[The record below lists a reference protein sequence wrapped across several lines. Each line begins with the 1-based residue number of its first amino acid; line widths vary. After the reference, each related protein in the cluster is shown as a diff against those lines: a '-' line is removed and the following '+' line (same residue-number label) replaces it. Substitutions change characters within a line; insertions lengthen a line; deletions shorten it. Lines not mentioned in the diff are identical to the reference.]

1 MTESKNIWSDFL
13 KDQTD
18 ETTDQVMPFLTTA
31 AEQLGQATSGKVLAK
46 FHKQS
51 DYTTYAGIA
60 AVTNEIVKA
69 ASYKPSND
77 PHEDANDLYR
87 MEKYV
92 FDILN
97 DSYRFTLFELTI
109 TPYFPITMTVD
120 EGVYHDVRKSLSGY
134 EMPDDKRHSI
144 EIGSQNNLKE
154 IFETLLQSK
163 KLKYLVT
170 SLMNG

>member
-18 ETTDQVMPFLTTA
+18 ETTDQVMPFLTAA
-31 AEQLGQATSGKVLAK
+31 AEQLGQATNGKVLAK

-51 DYTTYAGIA
+51 DYTTYAGIFGMA
-60 AVTNEIVKA
+60 SEIVKA
-69 ASYKPSND
+69 TPYKLSND
-77 PHEDANDLYR
+77 PHKDANDLYR

-97 DSYRFTLFELTI
+97 DSYRFALFELTI

-134 EMPDDKRHSI
+134 EIPDDERHSI
-144 EIGSQNNLKE
+144 EIGSQNNLEE

>member
-18 ETTDQVMPFLTTA
+18 ETTDQVMPFLTKA
-31 AEQLGQATSGKVLAK
+31 AEQLGQATNGKVLAK

-51 DYTTYAGIA
+51 DYTTYAGIVA
-60 AVTNEIVKA
+60 AVSQMVKETQN
-69 ASYKPSND
+69 KPSND
-77 PHEDANDLYR
+77 PQKDANDLYR

-97 DSYRFTLFELTI
+97 DSYRFALFKLTI

-134 EMPDDKRHSI
+134 EIPDDERHSI
-144 EIGSQNNLKE
+144 EISSQNNLE
-154 IFETLLQSK
+154 ETFETLLESK

>member
-31 AEQLGQATSGKVLAK
+31 AEQLGQATNGKVLAK

-51 DYTTYAGIA
+51 DYTAYAGMFA
-60 AVTNEIVKA
+60 AASEIVKA
-69 ASYKPSND
+69 APYKPSND
-77 PHEDANDLYR
+77 PHKDANDLYR

-97 DSYRFTLFELTI
+97 DSYRFALFELTI

-120 EGVYHDVRKSLSGY
+120 EGVFHDVRESLSGY

-144 EIGSQNNLKE
+144 EISSQNNLEE
-154 IFETLLQSK
+154 IFETLLESK

>member
-13 KDQTD
+13 KDQVD
-18 ETTDQVMPFLTTA
+18 ETTDQVMPFLTTV
-31 AEQLGQATSGKVLAK
+31 AEQLSQATNGKVLAK

-51 DYTTYAGIA
+51 DYTTYAGMFE
-60 AVTNEIVKA
+60 AVSQIVKVA
-69 ASYKPSND
+69 QYNPSND
-77 PHEDANDLYR
+77 PHKDANSLYR
-87 MEKYV
+87 VEEYV

-97 DSYRFTLFELTI
+97 DSYRFSLFKLTI

-120 EGVYHDVRKSLSGY
+120 EGVYHDVRESLSGY

-144 EIGSQNNLKE
+144 EIGSQNNLEE

-170 SLMNG
+170 SLIND